1 MMVRATDL
9 LFMRI
14 LRGHL
19 TKATTGVG
27 SIAASR
33 FTDHGL
39 TEMEDLP
46 LRFAEALKP
55 VYECRYFS
63 TRVWAVAGFVH
74 DQSTLISLAQ
84 ISVWLSG
91 CRRTRKVIR
100 VGR

>member
-27 SIAASR
+27 SIAASK
-33 FTDHGL
+33 FTDHGP

-74 DQSTLISLAQ
+74 DQPNAYLLGADKRLAERLP
-84 ISVWLSG
+84 SDEKG
-91 CRRTRKVIR
+91 H
-100 VGR
+100 